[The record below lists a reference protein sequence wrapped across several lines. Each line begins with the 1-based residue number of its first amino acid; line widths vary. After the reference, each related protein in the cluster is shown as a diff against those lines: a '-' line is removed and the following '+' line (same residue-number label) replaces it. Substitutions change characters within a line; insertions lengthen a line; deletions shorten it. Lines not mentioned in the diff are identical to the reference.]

1 MSKTVGDVLAE
12 VSEARK
18 LIREIGKEIGQRNK
32 YPISYWSRE
41 EMLDLA
47 DRYQKAVK
55 DWVVKCELAREW
67 GAS

>member
-1 MSKTVGDVLAE
+1 MSKSVGDALRE
-12 VSEARK
+12 VSEART
-18 LIREIGKEIGQRNK
+18 LIRAIGERIGERNK

-47 DRYQKAVK
+47 DQYQKAVK
-55 DWVVKCELAREW
+55 DWAVKCELAREW